1 MTERLSELELGAWQ
15 ALLHSHH
22 KLIRTLDA
30 ELIAEHAITLGQYDV
45 LLRLARAPDRRLPM
59 AQLAQRVLISP
70 SGLTRVVDGLVREGL
85 VQRNRSETDGRVV
98 LTGLTEKGWQII
110 KRAAQ
115 THLRGIREHYTS
127 QLTATQ
133 LRQVTTALERIS
145 GPHQPH

>member
-1 MTERLSELELGAWQ
+1 MAERLSDLELGAWQ

-22 KLIRTLDA
+22 KLTRVLDA
-30 ELIAEHAITLGQYDV
+30 ELIAEHDLTLGQYDV
-45 LLRLARAPDRRLPM
+45 LLRLARAPDHRLPM
-59 AQLAQRVLISP
+59 AQLAQRVMISP
-70 SGLTRVVDGLVREGL
+70 SGLTRVVDGLVKQGL
-85 VQRNRSETDGRVV
+85 VRRSRSETDGRVI
-98 LTGLTEKGWQII
+98 LTELTEKGWQTI